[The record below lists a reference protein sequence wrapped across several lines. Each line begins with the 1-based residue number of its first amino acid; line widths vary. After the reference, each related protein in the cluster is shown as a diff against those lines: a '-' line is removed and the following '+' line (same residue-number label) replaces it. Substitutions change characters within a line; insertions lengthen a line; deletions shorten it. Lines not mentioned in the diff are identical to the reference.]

1 MLFAIAFKAEW
12 EMFWHYLADQT
23 ACCHTSC
30 LTRHADDETDERC
43 HLKAQHL
50 LTSGTKTRCSQL
62 QGCFFFSFFFGS
74 TLEKVSEEPHIASC
88 FWMGLFAHCVTRR
101 TSEVYFQNLCANDVA
116 CLEQLVQ
123 SELTNTNTHTHTNT
137 STHSH
142 WFFISFHHFPY
153 SFMLHSGLS
162 GLSPIMWLGLFRH
175 K

>member
-1 MLFAIAFKAEW
+1 MRDVLALPSGSNSVLSYLLFNASRWRWDWW
-12 EMFWHYLADQT
+12 EVPSESST
-23 ACCHTSC
+23 
-30 LTRHADDETDERC
+30 LTHLRHENKVLSA
-43 HLKAQHL
+43 A
-50 LTSGTKTRCSQL
+50 GV
-62 QGCFFFSFFFGS
+62 FFFSFFFGS

-88 FWMGLFAHCVTRR
+88 FWMGLFAHRVTRR